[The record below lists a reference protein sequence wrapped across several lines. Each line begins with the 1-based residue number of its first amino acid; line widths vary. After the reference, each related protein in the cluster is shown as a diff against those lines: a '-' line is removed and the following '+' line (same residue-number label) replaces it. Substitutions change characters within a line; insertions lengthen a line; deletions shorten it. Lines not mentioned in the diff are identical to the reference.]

1 MSSVPASKPSSRR
14 ALGERALAMIDALAA
29 ISADEGALTRLYL
42 TPEHAKAAALVG
54 EWMRGAGLSV
64 RMDAA
69 GTMRGA
75 LPPGRPG
82 RSANKSLLIGSHIDT
97 VIDAGRFDGNLGV
110 VAGILAVEELKARG
124 VALPFG
130 LDILAFGDE
139 EGVRFPVT
147 LTSSSV
153 AAGVFDPKALDATDE
168 KGITLRE
175 ALIAFG
181 GDPARLSSEAYARP
195 AVLGYLEVHIEQ
207 GPVLERSNEPLG
219 VVTAIA
225 SQSRHR
231 IRIRGEAGH
240 AGTVPMDMRHD
251 ALTAAAEI
259 ILAAEETARKGKKH
273 SLVATVGHVEVM
285 PGASNVIPADVRFS
299 LDVRAAT
306 DAARKAAV
314 EEITLFARKIDKRR
328 QVVVGV
334 ETVLEKAVATC
345 APRMTKAIAAGIGR
359 LQVAAPRSL
368 MSGAGHDGQAMAQL
382 CDFGMIFVRC
392 RAGISHNPNEWVSV
406 DDLGAAV
413 EGLVATIEE
422 LARQEGEAK

>member
-1 MSSVPASKPSSRR
+1 MSSVPVPKPTPRR

-29 ISADEGALTRLYL
+29 ITADEGALTRLYL
-42 TPEHAKAAALVG
+42 TPEHARAAALVG

-153 AAGVFDPKALDATDE
+153 VAGVFDPKALDATDE
-168 KGITLRE
+168 KGVTLRE
-175 ALIAFG
+175 ALVAFG

-259 ILAAEETARKGKKH
+259 ILAAEETAEEGQKAQPRRDGRPCR
-273 SLVATVGHVEVM
+273 G
-285 PGASNVIPADVRFS
+285 
-299 LDVRAAT
+299 
-306 DAARKAAV
+306 DA
-314 EEITLFARKIDKRR
+314 
-328 QVVVGV
+328 
-334 ETVLEKAVATC
+334 
-345 APRMTKAIAAGIGR
+345 GR
-359 LQVAAPRSL
+359 LECHP
-368 MSGAGHDGQAMAQL
+368 G
-382 CDFGMIFVRC
+382 RC
-392 RAGISHNPNEWVSV
+392 A
-406 DDLGAAV
+406 L
-413 EGLVATIEE
+413 
-422 LARQEGEAK
+422 LARRARGDRRCPQGGGRGDHAVRP